1 MKATLVEWMGPEDAN
16 TGGFVHGGTIMK
28 LCDEAAGLAAVRH
41 CRARCVTAGMDRM
54 SFNSRVDVGE
64 VVTLEA
70 TVNAVWRTSV
80 EVGVRVTA
88 ENLQTGE
95 TRHTSTA
102 YLTMVAIGE
111 DGRPVEVP
119 PREVADDDLP
129 AQRRQREA
137 QARRANRLAER
148 ESFGRA
154 DA

>member
-1 MKATLVEWMGPEDAN
+1 MRATLVEWMGPEDAN
-16 TGGFVHGGTIMK
+16 NGGFVHGGTIMK

-70 TVNAVWRTSV
+70 TVNAAWRTSV

-102 YLTMVAIGE
+102 YLTMVALGE
-111 DGRPVEVP
+111 DGRPVAVP
-119 PREVADDDLP
+119 PRVVEDDDVEG
-129 AQRRQREA
+129 RRREREA
-137 QARRANRLAER
+137 QLRRQNRLAER
-148 ESFGRA
+148 EQFHA
-154 DA
+154 DEG